1 MTNSRRITE
10 HARVPAGRA
19 ERLAHIGWLAGR
31 MALGGAAERARR
43 LGGLAANPGHVLLT
57 GANARRLV
65 SCLASMRGAAMKL
78 GQLLSLETDDL
89 LPPEVADTLA
99 SLRDEASA
107 MPPAQLRRVLR
118 ENWGASWES
127 RFRDFDFDPIAAA
140 SIGQVHAAQ
149 SSDGR
154 ELALKIQYPGVAR
167 SIESDVDNLATAL
180 RLARILPGDVDFSP
194 MIEEAKR
201 QLRSEANYQTEASH
215 LRHYANL
222 LEGEPDVRVPSV
234 HDELTTKS
242 ILAMDRLLGVPLED
256 LCGAEYTDAQRDRA
270 ATLLLR
276 LVLREFFEFHFIQS
290 DPNFA
295 NYLLLEDGRIGLID
309 LGAGYEAP
317 RTLCHRYARMFQ
329 AAIEEDRD
337 ALRSIAQEIGFI
349 TPSDDEGAANAILDL
364 IWLAMEPFQHAGRYD
379 FGKSDLPARA
389 RGASMSLV
397 FEHSLWRP
405 PPPETLFLQR
415 KLGGTFLLCARLR
428 ARVDAR
434 ALLEDALN
442 TATELTRSRPEPT
455 KPPDDANA

>member
-1 MTNSRRITE
+1 MTDSRRITE

-31 MALGGAAERARR
+31 MALGGVAERARR
-43 LGGLAANPGHVLLT
+43 LGGLAPNPGHVLLT

-65 SCLASMRGAAMKL
+65 DCLSSMRGAAMKL
-78 GQLLSLETDDL
+78 GQLLSLESDDF
-89 LPPEVADTLA
+89 LPPEVAEILA
-99 SLRDEASA
+99 SLQDEGSA

-118 ENWGASWES
+118 ENWGTSWES
-127 RFRDFDFDPIAAA
+127 RFNEFDFDPIAAA

-149 SSDGR
+149 TSDGR

-180 RLARILPGDVDFSP
+180 RLAKVLPGDVDFSP

-201 QLRSEANYQTEASH
+201 QLRSEANYQTEANH
-215 LRHYANL
+215 LRRYASL

-234 HDELTTKS
+234 HDDFTTES

-256 LCGAEYTDAQRDRA
+256 LCGAEYTDQQRDRA

-295 NYLLLEDGRIGLID
+295 NYLLLRDGRIGLID
-309 LGAGYEAP
+309 LGAGYEAS
-317 RTLCHRYARMFQ
+317 RTLCHRYARMFH
-329 AAIEEDRD
+329 AAIEADRD

-349 TPSDDEGAANAILDL
+349 TPSDEEAAAKAILDL
-364 IWLAMEPFQHAGRYD
+364 ISLAMEPFRHAGPYD

-434 ALLEDALN
+434 ALLENALAA
-442 TATELTRSRPEPT
+442 TAEFTGSGQEPAQ
-455 KPPDDANA
+455 PSSDVNA